1 MSSSR
6 PRPRSFRCISSDD
19 ELGREPFQDGS
30 SRPIITGV
38 LKIARKDI
46 EVCHCDMMAYAE
58 EIEFESKMTEFSR
71 LKHLTETLGHRFTHI
86 RVKRFY
92 II

>member
-1 MSSSR
+1 
-6 PRPRSFRCISSDD
+6 
-19 ELGREPFQDGS
+19 
-30 SRPIITGV
+30 
-38 LKIARKDI
+38 
-46 EVCHCDMMAYAE
+46 MAYAE